1 MTILVVPPPNL
12 VLIALAG
19 LVVMRWRWYRR
30 AGMIIVTASL
40 VLLLVLS
47 LPVTGQSLLVSL
59 EQGLPLTPPAD
70 APPQAI
76 VILSAEVEHTV
87 GPGPDVRVGPLTL
100 QRLRAGAAL
109 YRRTHLP
116 ILVSGGTLQ
125 TDEPPIADLMAD
137 SLKNDFGVPVRWV
150 EAQSRDTWENASNS
164 AAVLAPLG
172 IHSVYVVTHAW
183 HEKRALI
190 AFRSFWLAGHRGA
203 GATGRPL
210 RWPAAGNQ
218 RVGAQLLW
226 AARMDRHGVVLVT
239 GGPEFVRGRGHR
251 AERDG

>member
-19 LVVMRWRWYRR
+19 LVLMRWRWYRR
-30 AGMIIVTASL
+30 AGTIIVAVSL

-47 LPVTGQSLLVSL
+47 LPITGQSLLVSL

-76 VILSAEVEHTV
+76 VILSAEVEHTI

-125 TDEPPIADLMAD
+125 KGRAADRRPD
-137 SLKNDFGVPVRWV
+137 GRQPEERFWRTG
-150 EAQSRDTWENASNS
+150 
-164 AAVLAPLG
+164 AVGRSTVARHLG
-172 IHSVYVVTHAW
+172 
-183 HEKRALI
+183 KRI
-190 AFRSFWLAGHRGA
+190 EQRCC
-203 GATGRPL
+203 PD
-210 RWPAAGNQ
+210 AAGNSL
-218 RVGAQLLW
+218 G
-226 AARMDRHGVVLVT
+226 
-239 GGPEFVRGRGHR
+239 VRGDPCL
-251 AERDG
+251 A